1 MHKITRNTFDKVM
14 IPCYKPFN
22 CLIVKGKGSYLFD
35 SCGNKYV
42 DFTGG
47 IAVNSLGHCN
57 KGVQSVIKK
66 QSKIIITLGKLL
78 TLSHK

>member
-1 MHKITRNTFDKVM
+1 MLKITRNTFDEVM

-35 SCGNKYV
+35 SNGNKYV

-47 IAVNSLGHCN
+47 IAVNSLGPLQQRST
-57 KGVQSVIKK
+57 KRYKK
-66 QSKIIITLGKLL
+66 TN
-78 TLSHK
+78 